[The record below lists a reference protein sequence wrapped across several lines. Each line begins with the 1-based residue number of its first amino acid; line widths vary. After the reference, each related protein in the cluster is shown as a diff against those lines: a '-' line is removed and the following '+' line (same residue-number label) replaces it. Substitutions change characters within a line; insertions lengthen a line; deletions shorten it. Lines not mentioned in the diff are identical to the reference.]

1 MSILRNCT
9 HAHVSIKQQKK
20 TSRSDMLK
28 SSVPT
33 DKNTMSLVSMIRKL
47 SVRLSIGALIVM
59 QEITAQDVLASSS
72 QMS

>member
-1 MSILRNCT
+1 
-9 HAHVSIKQQKK
+9 
-20 TSRSDMLK
+20 MLK